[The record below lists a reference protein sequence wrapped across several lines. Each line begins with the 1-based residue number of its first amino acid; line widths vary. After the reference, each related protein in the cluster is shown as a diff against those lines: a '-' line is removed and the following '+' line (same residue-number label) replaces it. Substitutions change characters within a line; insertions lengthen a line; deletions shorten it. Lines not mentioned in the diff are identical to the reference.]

1 MHNLLS
7 EAAYGMETRNL
18 KKIFGV
24 ETKQDLARELK
35 PVLAMLDSFGLC
47 LRFIHSEDKWYLVA
61 RTAHPPADLSKTE
74 LESLCIIYKL
84 QLDVENVE
92 PRLVACERK
101 LKDETIQE
109 HIEQLKKKGYL
120 VNNQETIKLT
130 SKSKLLLNYEG

>member
-1 MHNLLS
+1 
-7 EAAYGMETRNL
+7 METRNL

-35 PVLAMLDSFGLC
+35 PVLALLDSFGLC

-61 RTAHPPADLSKTE
+61 RTEQPPADLSKTE
-74 LESLCIIYKL
+74 LETLCTIYKL
-84 QLDVENVE
+84 QLNVETVE

-109 HIEQLKKKGYL
+109 HIEHLKEKGYL
-120 VNNQETIKLT
+120 MKEQGAIRLS
-130 SKSKLLLNYEG
+130 SKSKLMLNYQG